1 MSLYILDTDCFSLWQ
16 QNHPMMVQRV
26 EVNADNLA
34 VTIVTLEEVIR
45 GWFNVINQASA
56 PSQADKL
63 VLAYTRLWDTLDLLQ
78 KSFSSIDGTGSGA
91 HPTRVIFS
99 CGMGILPVLFIFA
112 RGLLDDFKNLNIL
125 KFDQNASTIY
135 TKFHRQIRLIGTQDL
150 RIAAIVLANNAI
162 LVTRNKQDF
171 EKVPNLVQEDWT
183 IQP

>member
-26 EVNADNLA
+26 EVNAENLA
-34 VTIVTLEEVIR
+34 VTIVTVEEAIR

-63 VLAYTRLWDTLDLLQ
+63 VWGYTRLWDT
-78 KSFSSIDGTGSGA
+78 
-91 HPTRVIFS
+91 
-99 CGMGILPVLFIFA
+99 
-112 RGLLDDFKNLNIL
+112 LDDFKNLNIL
-125 KFDQNASTIY
+125 KFDQNAFTIY
-135 TKFHRQIRLIGTQDL
+135 TEFRRQKIRIGTQDL

-162 LVTRNKQDF
+162 LVTRNNRDF
-171 EKVPNLVQEDWT
+171 SQVPGLVQEDWT

>member
-1 MSLYILDTDCFSLWQ
+1 MSRYILDTDCFSLWQ

-26 EVNADNLA
+26 EVNAENLA
-34 VTIVTLEEVIR
+34 VTIVTVEEVIR

-63 VLAYTRLWDTLDLLQ
+63 VWGYTRLWDT
-78 KSFSSIDGTGSGA
+78 
-91 HPTRVIFS
+91 
-99 CGMGILPVLFIFA
+99 
-112 RGLLDDFKNLNIL
+112 LDDFKNLNIL

-135 TKFHRQIRLIGTQDL
+135 TAFPRQIRRIGTRDL

-162 LVTRNKQDF
+162 LVTRNNRDF
-171 EKVPNLVQEDWT
+171 SQVPDLVQEDWT

>member
-26 EVNADNLA
+26 EVNAENLA

-56 PSQADKL
+56 PSQANKL
-63 VLAYTRLWDTLDLLQ
+63 VWGYTRLWDT
-78 KSFSSIDGTGSGA
+78 
-91 HPTRVIFS
+91 
-99 CGMGILPVLFIFA
+99 
-112 RGLLDDFKNLNIL
+112 LDDFKNLNIL

-135 TKFHRQIRLIGTQDL
+135 TEFRSQRIRIGTQDL

-162 LVTRNKQDF
+162 LVTRNYRDF
-171 EKVPNLVQEDWT
+171 SQVPDLVQEDWT